1 MLGDWHFAEPIATL
15 RPLGRVEVDSRGRD
29 FGIFSCPAELAGD
42 FGSYLH
48 NRQCISGTGC
58 NFVMVLGK
66 TRTFSAVFSLE
77 TEVAE
82 NPA

>member
-1 MLGDWHFAEPIATL
+1 MFGERHFAEPVVTL

-29 FGIFSCPAELAGD
+29 CWHLQLRRRAAWRLCP
-42 FGSYLH
+42 YLY
-48 NRQCISGTGC
+48 NRQSIFGTGC